1 VRDYSKYNLKFFETE
16 DALSKAAAEFIVTV
30 ANNAIA
36 EKGKFVIALS
46 GGKTPL
52 KLYSMLSDFP
62 YREQIKWEQ
71 TFIFWGDER
80 CVPLNDKRN
89 NAHLAEELLF
99 SKINIPTSNIHPI
112 PVSLPPEEA
121 AARYEKELKDFF
133 GNDPPQFDL
142 VLLGLG
148 INGHTASLFPGTDVI
163 NEQALGVRQVYVK
176 EEKMFRITLTALLI
190 NQARNI
196 LFLVSGKNKAVTL
209 KNVLTSPFH
218 PSQYPAQLIQ
228 PEKGSLTW
236 YADQAAASL
245 MQTF

>member
-1 VRDYSKYNLKFFETE
+1 VRDYPKYNLKVFETE
-16 DALSKAAAEFIVTV
+16 EALNKAAAELIVTV
-30 ANNAIA
+30 ENHAIA

-62 YREQIKWEQ
+62 YREEIKWKQ

-99 SKINIPTSNIHPI
+99 SKINIPTYNIHPI

-133 GNDPPQFDL
+133 GNDPLQFDL

-148 INGHTASLFPGTDVI
+148 VNGHTASLFPGTDVI
-163 NEQALGVRQVYVK
+163 IEQALGVRQVYVK
-176 EEKMFRITLTALLI
+176 EEKMFRITLTAPLI

-209 KNVLTSPFH
+209 KNVLTSHFH
-218 PSQYPAQLIQ
+218 PHPYPAQLIQ
-228 PEKGSLTW
+228 PEKGSLNW